1 MVLLGGLWLALQK
14 RRVEIRGSST
24 PMYIKD
30 LIASTR
36 ENPENPQTARAETA
50 SAFQKEGK
58 RNIGKVSV
66 TKIIKGSDQQEEL
79 EIQAASGIKKPCLA
93 GGTSKK

>member
-1 MVLLGGLWLALQK
+1 MTLQK

-36 ENPENPQTARAETA
+36 EDPGNHQLAKTET
-50 SAFQKEGK
+50 SVVSQKQRNT
-58 RNIGKVSV
+58 RNIGKVSA
-66 TKIIKGSDQQEEL
+66 TKIIKGSDQGEGL
-79 EIQAASGIKKPCLA
+79 EIQAASGMKKPCLA

>member
-1 MVLLGGLWLALQK
+1 MALQK

-36 ENPENPQTARAETA
+36 ESPENPQPARAET
-50 SAFQKEGK
+50 SAVFQKERNP

-66 TKIIKGSDQQEEL
+66 TKIIKGSDSEEGL
-79 EIQAASGIKKPCLA
+79 EIQAASRIKKPCLA